1 MGFLLINK
9 EKDEVF
15 PNSII
20 IGIIFNDAW
29 SCAVGLKGQ
38 ELMVQLKAQFI
49 SPLGAN

>member
-20 IGIIFNDAW
+20 IGVIFNEAW
-29 SCAVGLKGQ
+29 SCALGLKRQ
-38 ELMVQLKAQFI
+38 ELMMQLKVQFI